1 MAKIL
6 LAEDDAVFALMLQTL
21 LTEQN
26 HHLDVADDGDYA
38 IELLLNY
45 SYDLAI
51 LDCDLP
57 KLAGLEICRRYRSHG
72 GTIPILFLTGRTDFD
87 SRVAGLDSG
96 GDDYMCKP
104 FNAPELLA
112 RIRALLR
119 RGQVESNTLLKV
131 GRVTLEPA
139 SKTVTFEGRPINL
152 VRKEMA
158 ILEFLMRNADC
169 PFTADVIVARVWPSE
184 SDVSPE
190 GIRPYIKRLR
200 DKLTD
205 GNGKSP
211 LTTVHGHGYKI
222 SPDG

>member
-6 LAEDDAVFALMLQTL
+6 LAEDDPALGLVLQNL
-21 LTEQN
+21 LSEQN
-26 HHLDVADDGDYA
+26 HQLDIAEDGEYA

-45 SYDLAI
+45 AYDLAI

-57 KLAGLEICRRYRSHG
+57 KLPGLEICKRYRSHG
-72 GTIPILFLTGRTDFD
+72 GKIPVLFLTGRTDFD

-104 FNAPELLA
+104 FNAPELMA
-112 RIRALLR
+112 RVRALLR
-119 RGQVESNTLLKV
+119 RVQVESDVSLKV
-131 GRVTLEPA
+131 GRIIFEPA
-139 SKTVTFEGRPINL
+139 TKKVTFDGRTLSL

-158 ILEFLMRNADC
+158 ILEFLMRNADH
-169 PFTADVIVARVWPSE
+169 PFSAEVIVERVWPSE

-190 GIRPYIKRLR
+190 SIRPYIKRLR

-205 GNGKSP
+205 DTGKSP
-211 LTTVHGHGYKI
+211 LVTVHGYGYKL
-222 SPDG
+222 SSDV